1 MDRILRE
8 ILDRQEIIA
17 VLDRY
22 ASSLDDRDWG
32 RLRTCFTADA
42 IGDYDPNAPKLEGYD
57 AIENLCRRALGP
69 LDASQHLLGNYEIEI
84 EGDVARSR
92 CYLRAQHVKRGCEG
106 GHLFEVA
113 GYYRDE
119 WVRCEDGWRTSRR
132 QLVVTWRSGNPRV
145 IAPDEA

>member
-1 MDRILRE
+1 
-8 ILDRQEIIA
+8 
-17 VLDRY
+17 
-22 ASSLDDRDWG
+22 LDDRDWG

-42 IGDYDPNAPKLEGYD
+42 IGDYDPSAPKFEGYD
-57 AIENLCRRALGP
+57 AIENLCRTALGP

-119 WVRCEDGWRTSRR
+119 WVRREDGWRISRR
-132 QLVVTWRSGNPRV
+132 QIVVTWQSGNPRV
-145 IAPDEA
+145 IAPDNA

>member
-1 MDRILRE
+1 MERVLRE
-8 ILDRQEIIA
+8 MLDRHEIIA
-17 VLDRY
+17 LLDRY
-22 ASSLDDRDWG
+22 ASSLDDRDWD

-42 IGDYDPNAPKLEGYD
+42 IGDYDPNAPKFEGYD
-57 AIENLCRRALGP
+57 AIENLCRTVLGP

-113 GYYRDE
+113 GFYRDE
-119 WVRCEDGWRTSRR
+119 LVRREDGWRISRR
-132 QLVVTWRSGNPRV
+132 QIVVTWRSGNPRV
-145 IAPDEA
+145 VAPDDA

>member
-1 MDRILRE
+1 MERVLRE
-8 ILDRQEIIA
+8 MLDRHEIIA
-17 VLDRY
+17 LLDRY
-22 ASSLDDRDWG
+22 ASSLDDRDWD

-42 IGDYDPNAPKLEGYD
+42 IGDYGANAPKFEGYD
-57 AIENLCRRALGP
+57 AIENLCRTTLGP

-113 GYYRDE
+113 GYYRDVL
-119 WVRCEDGWRTSRR
+119 VRREDGWRISRR
-132 QLVVTWRSGNPRV
+132 QIVVTWRSGNPRV
-145 IAPDEA
+145 VAPDDA